1 MPMNYDSV
9 VHQILELWTSCLSTK
24 NFCGWKCKEKDI
36 FQIIKIS
43 DVNFFNVNE
52 DSSSR
57 FMYHNSKTV
66 CKIYRVAPRDLDYDF
81 LRSEGEKSATAGKIK
96 SYRFISFFFY
106 SLYFKNRKP
115 NYSAPSFRCLKG
127 HPRHL
132 YWCHALQCHSSQH
145 HTHSS
150 HAPHT
155 QTSGI
160 PAESPP

>member
-1 MPMNYDSV
+1 MDENVKRKTYFKSLRFLMS
-9 VHQILELWTSCLSTK
+9 
-24 NFCGWKCKEKDI
+24 I
-36 FQIIKIS
+36 F
-43 DVNFFNVNE
+43 FHVNE

-96 SYRFISFFFY
+96 SYRFISFFFFY

-150 HAPHT
+150 RAPRT
-155 QTSGI
+155 QTFGI
-160 PAESPP
+160 PAGSPL

>member
-1 MPMNYDSV
+1 MPTITVDENVKRKTYFKSLRFLMS
-9 VHQILELWTSCLSTK
+9 I
-24 NFCGWKCKEKDI
+24 
-36 FQIIKIS
+36 
-43 DVNFFNVNE
+43 FFNVNE

-66 CKIYRVAPRDLDYDF
+66 WKIHRVAPRVLDYDF
-81 LRSEGEKSATAGKIK
+81 LRSEGEKSATADKIK

-127 HPRHL
+127 HPRRL
-132 YWCHALQCHSSQH
+132 FRRPALQCHSSQH

-155 QTSGI
+155 QTSGN